1 MALAEVKSLAETL
14 DVPLAEAAELLV
26 DDREGYVPLA
36 ALLVPTT
43 EAPKGSLLT
52 RGTIDAY
59 IAAVIELWRLQVAHG
74 SGNTDNP
81 RGAAVRGFLDQ
92 RSRQRG

>member
-14 DVPLAEAAELLV
+14 DVPLAEAAELLI
-26 DDREGYVPLA
+26 DDREGYVLPV

-43 EAPKGSLLT
+43 KAPKGSLLT

-59 IAAVIELWRLQVAHG
+59 IAAVIELWRLQVTH
-74 SGNTDNP
+74 SSSNTDNLYST
-81 RGAAVRGFLDQ
+81 AVRGFLD
-92 RSRQRG
+92 